1 MIRQAPRN
9 CFILKNQILC
19 MMDPEQKPC
28 ISELKITIISTLS
41 EVKKRRKESQALLKI
56 VCDI

>member
-9 CFILKNQILC
+9 CFILKNQLLC
-19 MMDPEQKPC
+19 MMDPEQKPS

-41 EVKKRRKESQALLKI
+41 EVKKEEKKVKL
-56 VCDI
+56 C